1 MNQKQFRLIA
11 FLLCLLI
18 VLGGAEI
25 FYLARRIQDVAAT
38 ASRAAENSSEA
49 NENAQK
55 AAENAQEAAENAQ
68 EAAENAK
75 NAYDRADAVATRLG
89 E

>member
-1 MNQKQFRLIA
+1 MNPQQFRLIA

-18 VLGGAEI
+18 VLGGAETL
-25 FYLARRIQDVAAT
+25 YLTRRIQDVDAT
-38 ASRAAENSSEA
+38 ASWAVENSSEA
-49 NENAQK
+49 NK
-55 AAENAQEAAENAQ
+55 NAQ

-75 NAYDRADAVATRLG
+75 NAYDRADAAATHLG